1 MIDRRLPPEERHS
14 PEPEIIPPG
23 NEDGS
28 EAENPVWGRG
38 TIEEHS
44 IHRIYVTKVE
54 PFGLLPLMLLG
65 GVIAIAML
73 AFLFGFLLIFIPLV
87 GLILAAAL
95 IGRFLRGGPRWP
107 R

>member
-44 IHRIYVTKVE
+44 IHRIYVTKVG

-95 IGRFLRGGPRWP
+95 IGSFLRGGPRWP

>member
-1 MIDRRLPPEERHS
+1 MIDRRLPPEERHY

-28 EAENPVWGRG
+28 EAENPVWGQG

-44 IHRIYVTKVE
+44 IHRIYVTKVG
-54 PFGLLPLMLLG
+54 PFGVLPLALLG
-65 GVIAIAML
+65 GVITIALL
-73 AFLFGFLLIFIPLV
+73 ALLFGFLLIFIPLV

-95 IGRFLRGGPRWP
+95 IGSFLRGGPRWP